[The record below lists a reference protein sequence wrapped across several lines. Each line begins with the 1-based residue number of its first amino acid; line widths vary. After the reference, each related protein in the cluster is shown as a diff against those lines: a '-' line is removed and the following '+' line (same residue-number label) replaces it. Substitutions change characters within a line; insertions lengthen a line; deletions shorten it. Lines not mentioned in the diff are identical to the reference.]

1 MTGRRMRIWRIVLV
15 LAGLAIAV
23 LGAGIMLDTVSWR
36 KLLGLAV
43 WLAAAIV
50 IHDGIIAPGVFAI
63 DVAMRKAIGRRIPT
77 GVIAILQSG
86 IVVGS
91 VITLIVIPE
100 ILAQRFARIIPTLLD
115 PDYGMRLGV
124 MWAVIAV
131 VTASAIAIYLAIRR
145 RQNVRPS
152 ADQA

>member
-1 MTGRRMRIWRIVLV
+1 MRIWRIVLV
-15 LAGLAIAV
+15 LAGLAVAV
-23 LGAGIMLDTVSWR
+23 LGAGIMLDTVSWK
-36 KLLGLAV
+36 KLLGLAI

-50 IHDGIIAPGVFAI
+50 IHDGIIAPGVFAV
-63 DVAMRKAIGRRIPT
+63 DFAMRKAVGRRVPT

-115 PDYGMRLGV
+115 PDYGMRLGA

-131 VTASAIAIYLAIRR
+131 VTAGAIALYLAIRR
-145 RQNVRPS
+145 RQNVRPL